1 MLRGVIL
8 SDRDRVKREI
18 EGYAASRERG
28 GERERERDRHT
39 DGERHRQRER
49 DRQTDRKKERER
61 ERERQTERE
70 SAVKCYIFTSL
81 HSHSNRAL
89 IENEADNSGRDG
101 SDVLT
106 SGYHGGRGVLVLLTR
121 NTLRCECDASALTE
135 TWR

>member
-28 GERERERDRHT
+28 RERERDRHT

-49 DRQTDRKKERER
+49 DRQT
-61 ERERQTERE
+61 ERQTERE

-106 SGYHGGRGVLVLLTR
+106 SGYHGGRCVGSVDP
-121 NTLRCECDASALTE
+121 EHSAV
-135 TWR
+135 